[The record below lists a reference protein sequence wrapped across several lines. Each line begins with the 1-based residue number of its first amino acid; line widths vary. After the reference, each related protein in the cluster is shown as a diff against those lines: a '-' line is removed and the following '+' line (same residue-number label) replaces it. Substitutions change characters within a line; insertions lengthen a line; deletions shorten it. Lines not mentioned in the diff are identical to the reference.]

1 MSKTTRRTFLKTAIT
16 AAIASPVVAG
26 TRASA
31 RVTGANG
38 DVRVAVVGMGR
49 GETHIRMV
57 LGTDGFQLAALC
69 DVDPARISER
79 VSQLEAEGHK
89 VASTSDFRKLLDD
102 QSIDAITIA
111 TPNHWHSLMA
121 ILACQAGKDVYV
133 EKPISHNVWEGRQL
147 VKAARK
153 YGRIVQVGTQ
163 ARANPDVIE
172 AVKWIRGGNLGKIKY
187 ARGVCYKPR
196 KPIGKGGG
204 GKIPPGLDYD
214 LWCGPAPLQV
224 PLRRKSLHYDW
235 HWFYDYGN
243 GDLGN
248 QGIHEMDLARW
259 FLGYDGLPRRVL
271 SVGGRLGYDD
281 DGQTPNTQLVYH
293 EYDGAPLVFEVRGL
307 PKSKEHQDRRWGQS
321 MDQPFGFAGGKAI
334 GVIVVCQHGTL
345 VLEEGGYELIAYDTD
360 GKQIRSFHKQHP
372 QFGLGWNKGDRYV
385 FLNWL
390 KAIRSRKHSD
400 LAAEIL
406 DGHISSALCHM
417 GMISHRLGVARSD
430 REIVECFRGNS
441 LAEERFESM
450 KDHLG
455 RNEVDVSKP
464 VVTLGPWLSVDPK
477 LECFVNN
484 DQANALLARDYRE
497 PYVIREMT

>member
-1 MSKTTRRTFLKTAIT
+1 MSKTTRRTFLKTAMT

-26 TRASA
+26 KCASA
-31 RVTGANG
+31 GVTNAKG
-38 DVRVAVVGMGR
+38 DVRVAVVGLSRGR
-49 GETHIRMV
+49 EHMRMV
-57 LGTDGFQLAALC
+57 LDTPGLQLAALC
-69 DVDPARISER
+69 DVDPARLALR
-79 VSQLEAEGHK
+79 ANQLQAEGHK
-89 VASTSDFRKLLDD
+89 VATTTDFRKLLEDRN
-102 QSIDAITIA
+102 IDAITIA

-121 ILACQAGKDVYV
+121 ILACQAGKDVFA
-133 EKPISHNVWEGRQL
+133 EKPISQNVWEGRQL
-147 VKAARK
+147 VMAARK

-172 AVKWIRGGNLGKIKY
+172 AVKWIHEGNLGKVKY
-187 ARGVCYKPR
+187 AHGLCYKPR

-214 LWCGPAPLQV
+214 LWCGPGPLEQ

-259 FLGYDGLPRRVL
+259 FLGYDGLPNRVL
-271 SVGGRLGYDD
+271 SVGGRMGYDD
-281 DGQTPNTQLVYH
+281 DAQTPNTQFVYH
-293 EYDGAPLVFEVRGL
+293 EYDGAPLIFEVRGL
-307 PKSKEHQDRRWGQS
+307 PKAKEYQDKRWGKS
-321 MDQPFGFAGGKAI
+321 MDQPFGFAGGNAI

-345 VLEEGGYELIAYDTD
+345 VLEGGGHKLIAYDTD
-360 GKQIRSFHKQHP
+360 GKQIRSFHRQDP
-372 QFGLGWNKGDRYV
+372 QLGLGWHKGDRCL
-385 FLNWL
+385 FRNWL
-390 KAIRSRKHSD
+390 EAIRSRKQSD

-406 DGHISSALCHM
+406 EGHISSTLCHL
-417 GMISHRLGVARSD
+417 GMISHRLGGVRSE
-430 REIVECFRGNS
+430 REIVESFGGNS

-455 RNEVDVSKP
+455 RNGVDASKP

-477 LECFVNN
+477 LECFLNN
-484 DQANALLARDYRE
+484 NRANALLTRDYRE
-497 PYVIREMT
+497 PYVIHEMT